1 MRKNYHAALLAVAV
15 SAVLPA
21 IHAAGLETEF
31 QNPPGAARPGVYW
44 YFMDGNQDRGEMIA
58 DLRAMNDVGIGSVIF
73 LEVDLGI
80 PRGPVPFMSA
90 QWQDN
95 VADAFVEAGNLGM
108 EVILGTGPGWSG
120 SGGSWVGVDDSMQ
133 HLVGSSLQVSGPGN
147 FNQVLSVPPPHS
159 PNPYAGMNWT
169 HDAQR
174 NAWFNDVAVIAFPT
188 PAGGMAGI
196 DEVDIKTLKD
206 VLPYSI
212 RHANQLF
219 VRPRASYPE
228 PAPSQVIAHG
238 ESVDLT
244 SRLQPDGRIQ
254 WTIPP
259 GNWTIMR
266 FVARNTG
273 QTTRPAP
280 QSGHGFECN
289 KFDAA
294 SYRRHWENYQK
305 VLLDKVVAKSGPLQP
320 GRGLTTIHLDSW
332 EMSSQNWTATFRQEF
347 QSRRGY
353 DPQPFYPTWLGQVV
367 GSREKTERFLWDMRK
382 TSQELVLENHAGEI
396 KRLANQ
402 QGLLYSNQPYDMNPA
417 GNIDLGSV
425 ADIPSCEFWNDE
437 HDTQYGCIEAVSI
450 AHTMGRQLVR
460 AEAFTAGASEAFT
473 KNPANMKNQTDWA
486 FAMGI
491 NGIIFHTYLHQPLGP
506 TAKPGMTLGPH
517 GIHWGRNQPFWDM
530 LPDYHRYI
538 ARASHMLRQGEAVAD
553 ILYLTPEGAPHI
565 FEAPAD
571 ATEGP
576 TKMRD
581 KKGYSFDA
589 VSARI
594 LTMRAVVENGR
605 IAFPGGS
612 KYRVLVLPD
621 VPTMTP
627 ETLAKIDQ
635 LVRAGATVI
644 GKPPVKSPSL
654 TNHPACDT
662 AVSTLAGTLWGGTLP
677 PAGVTRIDRG
687 SGAIY
692 WGGDLSPVGDAL
704 YPGYSATAALLSG
717 LGLNQD
723 FTTPSGKL
731 RFFHRRTADRDVY
744 FVSNRSDERVVTEGV
759 FRIDGRQPQLWDPT
773 TGETRTLEDYSH
785 ASGLTRVP
793 LCFEPLQSFF
803 VVFPQ
808 NPAASTP
815 PATPTA
821 NFALLNR
828 VTQLGGAW
836 DVAFDPAMGGP
847 AAITFAQLV
856 DWSQRPEEGIR
867 YYSGKA
873 TYRKTFDLPG
883 FDPAGQNGLHLD
895 LGTVHGVCRVRL
907 NGQNLGTVWTAPWR
921 VDLTPA
927 LQSTGNQLEIELA
940 NNWVNRLIGDH
951 QAANK
956 NVRTLS
962 WPTGLLGGG
971 GHSAGRY
978 TFATWNFYDAA
989 SPLRPAGLVG
999 PVTILST
1006 GPDIYPPSSSNLRP
1020 ANGASTLFIP
1030 STLSVTFDEPVI
1042 ASTGNITIR
1051 NLTDG
1056 SQRQINIT
1064 DVSQVT
1070 FSGNLLTLTPADALL
1085 PDKHYA
1091 IRISTD
1097 AVTDLAG
1104 NRYAGISDDISWNFT
1119 TNSSHTRV
1127 IVQDSFAGAF
1137 ASGNGAMTGRIP
1149 DTVNLP
1155 GNAYTEQQNANVLA
1169 RMELDTATGNPD
1181 NSLKTGF
1188 NNSAH
1193 IRYSHDGLPTAPV
1206 TLAID
1211 IQLHT
1216 IVDDTAPR
1224 GIGLGFWNPL
1234 PTLYPGAEPYATTS
1248 FTGILVNPSGTLEYV
1263 RAGVSQGVFTA
1274 APAGFSTSAFLNL
1287 TYTVDPA
1294 TRKITQ
1300 LIFAGADHTADFLAS
1315 FPANFTPSDTA
1326 GFLGSTATNANFFG
1340 RVDNFIVALSQ
1351 ATGQTSSEIYFQGFE
1366 KINIGGPD
1374 VLNAGAAGFFTSG
1387 SWPTAPEFQFSGT
1400 LNLLKPAAGSA
1411 WLDPLPAALGTTFAV
1426 LHSGITATAN
1436 PSETFA
1442 DNTTYSL
1449 TFKHFRRDDLDG
1461 SALTVKILT
1470 ASGIE
1475 LASETMPAVT
1485 ARDTYESRTLSYT
1498 TAGGPEVGQAIRLQ
1512 LIAPAGGTT
1521 SNQTAI
1527 DNISLVVTPRPT
1539 GDNTFANWI
1548 SRFNL
1553 GSQTG
1558 FTDDPDGD
1566 GNPNA
1571 IEAWFGTHPN
1581 ESNPSITGLV
1591 TVGNTTTFT
1600 HPQNENTPSDL
1611 SGSYQWSQNLSD
1623 WYIGNGVDG
1632 PPAGPTVTLSPQP
1645 AGAITTVTA
1654 TTSGLIKTLFLRIGV
1669 VQR

>member
-1 MRKNYHAALLAVAV
+1 MKNRFITLFALAISMVPLA
-15 SAVLPA
+15 
-21 IHAAGLETEF
+21 HAAGLETEF
-31 QNPPGAARPGVYW
+31 QNPPSAARPGVYW
-44 YFMDGNQDRGEMIA
+44 YFMDGNQNRSEMIA

-147 FNQVLSVPPPHS
+147 LNQILAVPPPHS
-159 PNPYAGMNWT
+159 PNPFAGMNGT

-174 NAWFNDVAVIAFPT
+174 NAWFKDVAVIAFPT
-188 PAGGMAGI
+188 PAGGTAGI
-196 DEVDIKTLKD
+196 DEVNIKTLKD

-212 RHANQLF
+212 RYTNQLF
-219 VRPRASYPE
+219 VRPKASYPE
-228 PAPSQVIAHG
+228 PAPSQVIANG
-238 ESVDLT
+238 QAVDLT
-244 SRLQPDGRIQ
+244 SLLQADGRIQ

-289 KFDAA
+289 KFDSE

-332 EMSSQNWTATFRQEF
+332 EMSSQNWTAAFRQEF

-353 DPQPFYPTWLGQVV
+353 DPLPFYPTWMGQVV

-382 TSQELVLENHAGEI
+382 TSQELVIENHAGEI

-425 ADIPSCEFWNDE
+425 ADIPSCEFWNDDA
-437 HDTQYGCIEAVSI
+437 DTQYSCIEAVSI

-460 AEAFTAGASEAFT
+460 AEAFTANSSEAFT

-506 TAKPGMTLGPH
+506 AAKPGMTLGPH

-538 ARASHMLRQGEAVAD
+538 ARGSHLLRQGEAVAD

-576 TKMRD
+576 TRMRD

-594 LTMRAVVENGR
+594 LTMRAAVENGR

-627 ETLAKIDQ
+627 ETLSKIDQ
-635 LVRAGATVI
+635 LVQAGATVI
-644 GKPPVKSPSL
+644 GKPPAKSPSL

-662 AVSTLAGTLWGGTLP
+662 TVSTLAGTLWGGTVP
-677 PAGVTRIDRG
+677 PAAVTRINRG

-692 WGGDLSPVGDAL
+692 WGGNLSPASDAL
-704 YPGYSATAALLSG
+704 YTSYSATAALLSG

-723 FTTPSGKL
+723 FTSPSGKL
-731 RFFHRRTADRDVY
+731 RFVHRRTTDRDVY
-744 FVSNRSDERVVTEGV
+744 FVSNRSEERVVTEGI
-759 FRIDGRQPQLWDPT
+759 FRIDGRQPELWDPT
-773 TGETRTLEDYSH
+773 TGETRVLEDYAH

-793 LCFEPLQSFF
+793 LSFEPLQSFF

-808 NPAASTP
+808 NPVSTP
-815 PATPTA
+815 PATPNA
-821 NFALLNR
+821 NFAALSH

-836 DVAFDPAMGGP
+836 NVAFDPAMGGP
-847 AAITFAQLV
+847 AAIVFPQLV

-883 FDPAGQNGLHLD
+883 FDPTGQNALYLD
-895 LGTVHGVCRVRL
+895 LGAVHGVCRVRM
-907 NGQNLGTVWTAPWR
+907 NGQNLGTAWTAPWR
-921 VDLTPA
+921 VNLTPA
-927 LQSTGNQLEIELA
+927 LQATGNQLEIELA

-978 TFATWNFYDAA
+978 TFATWNFYDAS

-999 PVTILST
+999 PVTILSA
-1006 GPDIYPPSSSNLRP
+1006 GPDTFPPSSSILRP
-1020 ANGASTLFIP
+1020 ANGTRPMFIP
-1030 STLSVTFDEPVI
+1030 STLRMTFDEPVL
-1042 ASTGNITIR
+1042 AGTGNITIR
-1051 NLTDG
+1051 NLSDG
-1056 SQRQINIT
+1056 SQRLINIT
-1064 DVSQVT
+1064 DTSQVA
-1070 FSGNLLTLTPADALL
+1070 FSGNVLTLTPADALL
-1085 PDKHYA
+1085 PNKHYA
-1091 IRISTD
+1091 IRISAD

-1104 NRYAGISDDISWNFT
+1104 NRFAGIADDISWNFT
-1119 TNSSHTRV
+1119 TSSTRAQV
-1127 IVQDSFAGAF
+1127 IIQDGFSGTF
-1137 ASGNGAMTGRIP
+1137 ASGNGVMKGRFP

-1155 GNAYTEQQNANVLA
+1155 GNAYTEQQNANVQA
-1169 RMELDTATGNPD
+1169 RMELDTAIGNSD

-1193 IRYSHDGLPTAPV
+1193 IRYSNDGIPTVQV
-1206 TLAID
+1206 TLALD
-1211 IQLHT
+1211 IQLNT
-1216 IVDDTAPR
+1216 IVDDADPR

-1234 PTLYPGAEPYATTS
+1234 PTLYPATESYATTR
-1248 FTGILVNPSGTLEYV
+1248 FTGILVNRSGTLEYV
-1263 RAGVSQGVFTA
+1263 RDGVSQGVFTA
-1274 APAGFSTSAFLNL
+1274 APAGFSTAAFLNL

-1300 LIFAGADHTADFLAS
+1300 LIFADIDYTADFLTS
-1315 FPANFTPSDTA
+1315 FPADFTHSDTA
-1326 GFLGSTATNANFFG
+1326 GFLGSTATDASFFG
-1340 RVDNFIVALSQ
+1340 RVDNFIV
-1351 ATGQTSSEIYFQGFE
+1351 
-1366 KINIGGPD
+1366 
-1374 VLNAGAAGFFTSG
+1374 
-1387 SWPTAPEFQFSGT
+1387 
-1400 LNLLKPAAGSA
+1400 
-1411 WLDPLPAALGTTFAV
+1411 
-1426 LHSGITATAN
+1426 
-1436 PSETFA
+1436 
-1442 DNTTYSL
+1442 
-1449 TFKHFRRDDLDG
+1449 
-1461 SALTVKILT
+1461 
-1470 ASGIE
+1470 
-1475 LASETMPAVT
+1475 
-1485 ARDTYESRTLSYT
+1485 TLS
-1498 TAGGPEVGQAIRLQ
+1498 
-1512 LIAPAGGTT
+1512 
-1521 SNQTAI
+1521 SNG
-1527 DNISLVVTPRPT
+1527 NGSFVE
-1539 GDNTFANWI
+1539 WI
-1548 SRFNL
+1548 SRFDL
-1553 GSQTG
+1553 GSKTG

-1571 IEAWFGTHPN
+1571 IEAWFGTHPG
-1581 ESNPSITGLV
+1581 ESNPSITGLE
-1591 TVGNTTTFT
+1591 TVGTTTTFT
-1600 HPQNENTPSDL
+1600 HPRNENPPGDL

-1623 WYIGNGVDG
+1623 WYIGNGLDG
-1632 PPAGPTVTLSPQP
+1632 LPDSPKVTISAQP

-1654 TTSGLIKTLFLRIGV
+1654 RPSGPMKSPSHSLPAPRCCAQCISSAKPFRAATVRPQSSRYPKRGYRTVSKRHCLTGILDLPSVSQAASINRKLWE
-1669 VQR
+1669 